1 LLYAFQPKKRRSA
14 HLQNVL
20 LGQILANLRLEI
32 QVVELGLEVRGAR
45 WEIGYRSE
53 MRDLE
58 IPTSNF
64 KIHVLVSSFPLR
76 KGDEHSSQNFLYNP
90 GNRRNNINFLRF
102 LVLARTNWADG
113 CDFTLGCWGEFFE
126 EEKGD

>member
-1 LLYAFQPKKRRSA
+1 M
-14 HLQNVL
+14 
-20 LGQILANLRLEI
+20 
-32 QVVELGLEVRGAR
+32 VELGLEVRGAR

-102 LVLARTNWADG
+102 LVLARTNRANG
-113 CDFTLGCWGEFFE
+113 CNSTLGCWCEFFE
-126 EEKGD
+126 EEGFKIIV